1 MVDRERIGNEL
12 VFQWTRI
19 LLLSLFATMFALL
32 IANSPRKPKTMI
44 EGLTYLRIETAY
56 EQPEAGPLEILIPED
71 RRESE

>member
-1 MVDRERIGNEL
+1 
-12 VFQWTRI
+12 
-19 LLLSLFATMFALL
+19 
-32 IANSPRKPKTMI
+32 MI